1 MKKLW
6 LLQNGSHSVKALT
19 AEIEAPL
26 FEKNTGYTEYQEKKR
41 RVNELLT
48 IKQNIDQV
56 LHGAPG
62 QQRDEHG
69 R

>member
-1 MKKLW
+1 MW
-6 LLQNGSHSVKALT
+6 LLQNDSHSVKALT
-19 AEIEAPL
+19 AEIKPL
-26 FEKNTGYTEYQEKKR
+26 LSEKNAGSTEYQEKKR

-56 LHGAPG
+56 FHGAPS
-62 QQRDEHG
+62 QRRDEHG